1 MNSSPGAQAMP
12 FATKLRPKEV
22 GPRSAI
28 SSGEALTRRAA
39 DSLVRWIKASVSE
52 KSRNSSEHL
61 WISALIASATG
72 PGNTVTAACA
82 IKIRDLVMGKSRW
95 RSSVSDSNEVSKSI
109 GTKVYREWT
118 RINANNV

>member
-1 MNSSPGAQAMP
+1 MP

-28 SSGEALTRRAA
+28 SSGDALIRRAA
-39 DSLVRWIKASVSE
+39 DSRVRWIKASVSE
-52 KSRNSSEHL
+52 KSRNSSEQL
-61 WISALIASATG
+61 WISAVIASETG
-72 PGNTVTAACA
+72 PGNTVNRACS
-82 IKIRDLVMGKSRW
+82 IKIRDLVIGKSRW

-109 GTKVYREWT
+109 RTKVYREWT